1 MQYYL
6 AKLFFVF
13 RWWVSVWSD
22 CICTGS
28 SSVMFRSVL
37 CMRATD
43 ESGTRSE
50 IVKES
55 ECAAHKKPTTQKPCN
70 TTDDQD
76 ECVIKRSILGD
87 NDNRFVYLHI
97 NMNLL

>member
-1 MQYYL
+1 MCL
-6 AKLFFVF
+6 KLSIVF

-22 CICTGS
+22 CICTSS

-55 ECAAHKKPTTQKPCN
+55 ECAAHQKPTTQKPCN
-70 TTDDQD
+70 RTDYED
-76 ECVIKRSILGD
+76 ECVIKRSALED
-87 NDNRFVYLHI
+87 DDYRFAYI
-97 NMNLL
+97 PSI